1 MLATVSAATPEL
13 NVLAGK
19 RSAAK
24 SVWSASLSHFFDVSR
39 ETLRRVSAEIAA
51 GCLEA
56 QTFLKGDAVGVG
68 LSERVV
74 EDLLANYPLSMT
86 SPFED
91 TASIAGG
98 LWSGR
103 VLFGPDFDDALAKLA
118 FSVGTLD
125 LPMHVHQFS
134 DRFIVVA
141 AGRGRF
147 WWSEERL
154 DSFTGLH
161 VQSVDVQRG
170 DMLVF
175 TRGLLHTFSAPM
187 EKLLLLSFHSPE
199 IPFDDPRQF
208 TLPRTLWTPRMTK
221 GM

>member
-1 MLATVSAATPEL
+1 MLATASAVTPEL

-19 RSAAK
+19 RRAAR

-39 ETLRRVSAEIAA
+39 ETLRQVSAEIAA

-56 QTFLKGDAVGVG
+56 RTFLKGDAVRVG

-74 EDLLANYPLSMT
+74 EDLLANYPLSLK

-91 TASIAGG
+91 TASISGG

-103 VLFGPDFDDALAKLA
+103 DLFGPRYDDALAKLS
-118 FSVGTLD
+118 FSAGTQD
-125 LPMHVHQFS
+125 LPIHVHEFS

-161 VQSVDVQRG
+161 IQSVDVQRG

-187 EKLLLLSFHSPE
+187 EELLLLSFHNPE
-199 IPFDDPRQF
+199 IPFDDPKQF
-208 TLPRTLWTPRMTK
+208 TLPETLWIPRMTEV
-221 GM
+221 M